1 MDSEKC
7 DDISDCSR
15 KTVNRNL
22 RNNIKDKEEYQGQGI
37 ISRNNIKE

>member
-7 DDISDCSR
+7 DDISDSLR
-15 KTVNRNL
+15 KTINRNL
-22 RNNIKDKEEYQGQGI
+22 RNNIKDKEYYQGI